1 MSIAQKTLLTR
12 VKHKYA
18 TLSEWMSSTYW
29 NTTKTEK
36 GELYIFEIAANDS
49 KAASAG
55 LNPSSTKRHMTKTGD
70 GVSTLSVLPWDS
82 ADALIDIGASA
93 TDDDVVVLSGTS
105 GVNEVSYSASHAK
118 KGPTSGYTSG
128 NTVTSIDGSGGNGA
142 TATIKIPQVT
152 VDVYGH
158 VTAAADENVVIKIPA
173 IPSITKADDSS
184 VGTTNLIYG
193 GTFTAITD
201 LSASGHT
208 LTDSVT
214 TFKMPS
220 ETAITVDNAAPTA
233 VGLTA
238 SHAGT
243 IDVVTNVAKG
253 GTSHNIDVT
262 TTRIK
267 LPSETSLGKNDS
279 GTETAVTL
287 TVPKDTKKKQFSA
300 MTSTTV
306 NGHKIKDNLTP
317 FTIDLSNFATLDEI
331 ASAMVFKGTLGTGG
345 TITALPT
352 ASASTVGDCYKVITA
367 ATYASTACTIGDMW
381 VCNSTPAWVHIP
393 SGDDE
398 YKGTVT
404 KVQAGQGLST
414 GTNPISTSGTISHVD
429 TTRTNNTSTA
439 SPAHGGTFTAIDSI
453 TTDTMG
459 HISEVNT
466 KTITLPAQYS
476 HPTYTA
482 RTGVPAANA
491 TLTHGGTFTVTQPVS
506 NGTGHITAM
515 NTRTYTLPSE
525 TSVSIAGTNSNETT
539 TLSAGDTFYAVVG
552 LSANGHAITMTEQP
566 YKLPADEKVGYT
578 STTTS
583 SEYPLLFKNSTGTTT
598 TAAKARFNSG
608 ITVNPSTKTITATTF
623 AGNASTASKWAT
635 GRSITLTGDATGS
648 VSSVDGSANI
658 SITTTITAITEAEIN
673 ALFV

>member
-18 TLSEWMSSTYW
+18 TLTEWMSSTYW

-36 GELYIFEIAANDS
+36 GELYIFEIAANDA
-49 KAASAG
+49 KASAAG
-55 LNPSSTKRHMTKTGD
+55 LNSSSTKRHMTKTGD

-82 ADALIDIGASA
+82 ADALLTIGASA

-118 KGPTSGYTSG
+118 KGPSSGYTSG
-128 NTVTSIDGSGGNGA
+128 NTVTNIDGSGGDGV
-142 TATIKIPQVT
+142 TATIKIPQLT
-152 VDVYGH
+152 VDTYGH
-158 VTAAADENVVIKIPA
+158 VTAAADENVSIKMPA
-173 IPSITKADDSS
+173 IPGITKATDSS
-184 VGTTNLIYG
+184 TGTTNLSYG
-193 GTFTAITD
+193 GTFSAITD

-220 ETAITVDNAAPTA
+220 ETAVTVDSSTPTA
-233 VGLTA
+233 VGLTPA
-238 SHAGT
+238 HGGT
-243 IDVVTNVAKG
+243 FDVVTAVAKG
-253 GTSHNIDVT
+253 NTSHNIDIT
-262 TTRIK
+262 TTRVK
-267 LPSETSLGKNDS
+267 LPAETSLGKNS
-279 GTETAVTL
+279 ASTQTGVTL
-287 TVPKDTKKKQFSA
+287 TVPKDTKQKVFNA
-300 MTSTTV
+300 MTSTSV
-306 NGHKIKDNLTP
+306 NGHKITDNVTP

-367 ATYASTACTIGDMW
+367 ATYASTACTVGDMW

-439 SPAHGGTFTAIDSI
+439 SPAHSGTFTAIDSI

-459 HISEVNT
+459 HISAVNT
-466 KTITLPAQYS
+466 KTVTLPAQYS

-491 TLTHGGTFTVTQPVS
+491 SLTHGGTFTVTQPVS

-525 TSVSIAGTNSNETT
+525 TDVSIATAGTATGSPAHGGTFT
-539 TLSAGDTFYAVVG
+539 AITALSASGHTITPTITTYTLPSDTKVTQTVRTTNGAFPILLRG
-552 LSANGHAITMTEQP
+552 TSA
-566 YKLPADEKVGYT
+566 
-578 STTTS
+578 
-583 SEYPLLFKNSTGTTT
+583 GTTT
-598 TAAKARFNSG
+598 TTTTASFAAA
-608 ITVNPSTKTITATTF
+608 ITANPSTSTITATTF
-623 AGNASTASKWAT
+623 SGNATSASKWAT

-658 SITTTITAITEAEIN
+658 SIATTITAITEDEIN

>member
-55 LNPSSTKRHMTKTGD
+55 LNSSSTKRHMTKTGD

-93 TDDDVVVLSGTS
+93 TDDDIVVLSGTA

-118 KGPTSGYTSG
+118 KGPSSGYTSG
-128 NTVTSIDGSGGNGA
+128 NTTTSIEGSGASA
-142 TATIKIPQVT
+142 TLKIPQIT
-152 VDVYGH
+152 VDTYGH
-158 VTAAADENVVIKIPA
+158 VTAAADESVSIKMPT
-173 IPSITKADDSS
+173 IPSISKATDTST
-184 VGTTNLIYG
+184 GTTNLTYG
-193 GTFTAITD
+193 GTFSVLTD

-214 TFKMPS
+214 TFKMPG
-220 ETAITVDNAAPTA
+220 ETAITVDNPDPTE
-233 VGLTA
+233 VGLTPA
-238 SHAGT
+238 HAGT
-243 IDVVTNVAKG
+243 IDVVTNIAKG

-267 LPSETSLGKNDS
+267 LPAETSLGKNTS
-279 GTETAVTL
+279 GTETGVTL
-287 TVPKDTKKKQFSA
+287 TVPKDTKKKVFNA

-306 NGHKIKDNLTP
+306 SGHKITDKLTP

-331 ASAMVFKGTLGTGG
+331 SSAMVFKGTLGTDA
-345 TITALPT
+345 TVAALPT
-352 ASASTVGDCYKVITA
+352 ASTATVGDCYKVITA
-367 ATYASTACTIGDMW
+367 GTYGSTACTVGDMW

-429 TTRTNNTSTA
+429 ITRSNTTSTA
-439 SPAHGGTFTAIDSI
+439 SPAHSGTFTAIDSV

-459 HISEVNT
+459 HVSAVNT
-466 KTITLPAQYS
+466 KTVTLPAQYS

-482 RTGVPAANA
+482 RTGVPTKNEA
-491 TLTHGGTFTVTQPVS
+491 LTHGGTFTVTQPVS

-525 TSVSIAGTNSNETT
+525 TSVSIAGTTSNETS

-578 STTTS
+578 STTTA

-598 TAAKARFNSG
+598 TAAKARFNSN

-623 AGNASTASKWAT
+623 KGNASTASKWAT
-635 GRSITLTGDATGS
+635 ARSITLSGDATGS
-648 VSSVDGSANI
+648 VSNVDGSGDI
-658 SITTTITAITEAEIN
+658 EILTTITAITEAEIN